1 MYCSFAC
8 SLTRSF
14 ARSFDRFSVCV
25 KNQTFVLVFQN
36 VCFKCGQVEAFSDCG
51 LKRPDV
57 YSCMLTFLYCVLRI
71 QFALLRFI
79 WDFSAFSFVYVCIV
93 PVLLTSQN
101 YLFIVLILL
110 TKKETICDLKSE
122 TKWTVRKIHEPLDEI
137 QILYSVLWVNT
148 EIEAKTKSSVQLR
161 WRMEILNEMKPVD
174 LKSAWWLFYCA
185 CAKKRERINYNT
197 ENPAFV

>member
-8 SLTRSF
+8 SLTRLF

-101 YLFIVLILL
+101 YLFIVLDIFDEERNYLW
-110 TKKETICDLKSE
+110 LKIGI
-122 TKWTVRKIHEPLDEI
+122 K
-137 QILYSVLWVNT
+137 VN
-148 EIEAKTKSSVQLR
+148 
-161 WRMEILNEMKPVD
+161 
-174 LKSAWWLFYCA
+174 
-185 CAKKRERINYNT
+185 CAKDSWTIGWDSDIIQCTVSEYWNWS
-197 ENPAFV
+197 